1 MQCSYKKIFG
11 VENISCR
18 NLMHNNVLQDN
29 FISQYVLNATIHIFL
44 FSGKFGVKI
53 KTITISQRKCINVY
67 VFEGLVTL
75 LK

>member
-1 MQCSYKKIFG
+1 MF
-11 VENISCR
+11 
-18 NLMHNNVLQDN
+18 LQDN

-75 LK
+75 